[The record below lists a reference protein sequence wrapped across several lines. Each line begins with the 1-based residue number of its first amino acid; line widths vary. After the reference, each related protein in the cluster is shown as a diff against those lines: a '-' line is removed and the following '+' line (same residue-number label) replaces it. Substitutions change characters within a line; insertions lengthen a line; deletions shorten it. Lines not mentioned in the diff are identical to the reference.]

1 MYILKNSL
9 ISIARNKGRNILIG
23 IIILVIA
30 CASTVT
36 LAIRNTA
43 NNLVKDYE
51 ESHDITGTISFDR
64 GQLSNNFKGGE
75 DAQKSNIEAF
85 NNIESITLDDVK
97 NYGDSEYLKGYYYL
111 YATSLNSDTL
121 TKATDS
127 FEYEV
132 EDRETTTIST
142 STTTGGNGNGIGRG
156 PGGGEDR
163 HTITNN
169 NTTTIITKSK
179 EKFESS
185 KNLTGDFELDGYS
198 SYDAMTEFV
207 NGTYQITDGEI
218 ISDFESQECVI
229 SSELAT
235 LNEITVGQTITLKN
249 PNTEAT
255 YEFVVKGIY
264 KDNSDSNDSSSMYSK
279 SANKIITGSKVIEN
293 LVVDDSTLV
302 TTITPTFILKDKDSV
317 EKFTTEIKEKGLS
330 EYYTLN
336 TNVEELESATKS
348 IENVKTFA
356 TTFLL
361 IMLAISA
368 VVLFV
373 INMINIRERK
383 YEIGVFRTI
392 GVSKFKLTLQFAL
405 EILIVSV
412 VMLGIGAV
420 CGSFLAKPVGNMLL
434 ENEIQS
440 VQEETE
446 QISNNFGKGGP
457 MDMNFGGTVNVQ
469 TIDTINA
476 VVDITVVAQLLGI
489 GLALMLVSSLASM
502 ISIQR
507 FSPLTILNYE
517 FEQGK
522 MYAIKGKSGSG
533 KTTLL
538 SLITGL
544 EKCTDGKVLYDG
556 KDLKKMNLDTYRNT
570 DIGIVFQSYNLLPS
584 LTAIENIILS
594 MDISKVKVNNKKEK
608 ALSLMKSVGL
618 SENQAKR
625 KILKLSGGEQQRIA
639 IARSLSY
646 NPKIIIADE
655 PTGNLDKDTENDIL
669 NIFEHLAKDENKCII
684 IVTHSQNVC
693 DRADIVYELK
703 K

>member
-1 MYILKNSL
+1 MK
-9 ISIARNKGRNILIG
+9 ILI
-23 IIILVIA
+23 IEDEYSLADAIA
-30 CASTVT
+30 EV
-36 LAIRNTA
+36 L
-43 NNLVKDYE
+43 KKE
-51 ESHDITGTISFDR
+51 
-64 GQLSNNFKGGE
+64 NFTT
-75 DAQKSNIEAF
+75 NI
-85 NNIESITLDDVK
+85 
-97 NYGDSEYLKGYYYL
+97 
-111 YATSLNSDTL
+111 
-121 TKATDS
+121 
-127 FEYEV
+127 
-132 EDRETTTIST
+132 
-142 STTTGGNGNGIGRG
+142 
-156 PGGGEDR
+156 
-163 HTITNN
+163 
-169 NTTTIITKSK
+169 
-179 EKFESS
+179 
-185 KNLTGDFELDGYS
+185 
-198 SYDAMTEFV
+198 
-207 NGTYQITDGEI
+207 ITDGEEGENEALTNVYDLILLDIMLPNKDGFKILNDLRKEKVDTPI
-218 ISDFESQECVI
+218 II
-229 SSELAT
+229 LTAKSEINDKLNGLENGADDYIT
-235 LNEITVGQTITLKN
+235 KPFHIKELVARVKVVLKRKVNIENTDILEYDDLKLDIRTGKMSANGNEISINGKELDLLETLLLNKTQIVN
-249 PNTEAT
+249 RE
-255 YEFVVKGIY
+255 IL
-264 KDNSDSNDSSSMYSK
+264 
-279 SANKIITGSKVIEN
+279 ANKIITGSKVIEN

-336 TNVEELESATKS
+336 TNVEELENATKS

-507 FSPLTILNYE
+507 FSPLTIL
-517 FEQGK
+517 
-522 MYAIKGKSGSG
+522 
-533 KTTLL
+533 
-538 SLITGL
+538 
-544 EKCTDGKVLYDG
+544 
-556 KDLKKMNLDTYRNT
+556 
-570 DIGIVFQSYNLLPS
+570 
-584 LTAIENIILS
+584 
-594 MDISKVKVNNKKEK
+594 KE
-608 ALSLMKSVGL
+608 
-618 SENQAKR
+618 
-625 KILKLSGGEQQRIA
+625 
-639 IARSLSY
+639 RS
-646 NPKIIIADE
+646 
-655 PTGNLDKDTENDIL
+655 
-669 NIFEHLAKDENKCII
+669 
-684 IVTHSQNVC
+684 
-693 DRADIVYELK
+693 
-703 K
+703 